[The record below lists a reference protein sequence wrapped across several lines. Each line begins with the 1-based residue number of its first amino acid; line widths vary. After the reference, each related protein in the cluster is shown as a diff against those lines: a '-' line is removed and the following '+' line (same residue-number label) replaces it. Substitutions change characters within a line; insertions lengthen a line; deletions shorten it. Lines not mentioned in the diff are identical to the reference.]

1 MTNSTNCGIISS
13 EYKILKKGDVII
25 VSWVYDKTNPVDT
38 DMFRLDELYNE
49 EIDDIKY
56 TEAELEIIEQL
67 KKSGS
72 L

>member
-1 MTNSTNCGIISS
+1 M
-13 EYKILKKGDVII
+13 
-25 VSWVYDKTNPVDT
+25 SWVYDKTNPVDT

>member
-1 MTNSTNCGIISS
+1 
-13 EYKILKKGDVII
+13 
-25 VSWVYDKTNPVDT
+25 
-38 DMFRLDELYNE
+38 MFRLDELYNE

>member
-1 MTNSTNCGIISS
+1 M
-13 EYKILKKGDVII
+13 
-25 VSWVYDKTNPVDT
+25 SWVYDKTNPVNT